1 MQNAESPP
9 KEDER
14 RCGEYKKRV
23 LQAYDGICEDIDK
36 DVCSC

>member
-14 RCGEYKKRV
+14 RCREYKKWV
-23 LQAYDGICEDIDK
+23 LQAYDGVCEDSDK
-36 DVCSC
+36 DVYSC